1 MSAGPIAHAELET
14 HTICNGKRPFHRE
27 CGRSSLGAVDPY
39 TLPLGTAS
47 CCSTIPLLMRRLLA
61 SLMLFLQLAGFALP
75 FVQAQQAVPACCRRA
90 GQHHCAMPTQG
101 DGFRSIP
108 ANCPYRHVTAI
119 TSHSVT
125 ALGVQASALTPASS
139 WHGSLS
145 FASPD
150 IPRYVEGNAQKR
162 GPPLS

>member
-1 MSAGPIAHAELET
+1 
-14 HTICNGKRPFHRE
+14 
-27 CGRSSLGAVDPY
+27 
-39 TLPLGTAS
+39 
-47 CCSTIPLLMRRLLA
+47 MRRLLA

>member
-1 MSAGPIAHAELET
+1 
-14 HTICNGKRPFHRE
+14 
-27 CGRSSLGAVDPY
+27 
-39 TLPLGTAS
+39 
-47 CCSTIPLLMRRLLA
+47 MRRLLA
-61 SLMLFLQLAGFALP
+61 SLMLLLQLAGFTLP

-90 GQHHCAMPTQG
+90 GQHHCAMPLAV
-101 DGFRSIP
+101 DGFRSAT

-119 TSHSVT
+119 ISHSVT
-125 ALGVQASALTPASS
+125 ALGVRCNTVIPASS
-139 WHGSLS
+139 WQDPLP